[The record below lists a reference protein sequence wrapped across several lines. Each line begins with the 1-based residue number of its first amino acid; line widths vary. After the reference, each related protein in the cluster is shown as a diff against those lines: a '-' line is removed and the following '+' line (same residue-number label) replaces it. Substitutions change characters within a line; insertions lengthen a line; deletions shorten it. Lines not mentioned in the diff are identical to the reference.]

1 MSLKIS
7 AIIVVKDQPP
17 HLNETLESIDILVDE
32 IIIGD
37 INLSQEQTLKLIKN
51 PKIKIHK
58 IASNTPFADVVKE
71 DLKKIAKN
79 EYVLY
84 LDPDEIFPKKTID
97 FIKVNLINYDC
108 FLFPRQN
115 IIFNKWIEHSR
126 WWPDNQV
133 RLYKKTSVIWPKNV
147 HPQPKIIGKQYCFEA
162 KTENA
167 IMHYNY
173 DNLDQFLEKATRY
186 AKSEANDLIQ
196 TKQKLSLSTSVN
208 KALSEFISR
217 FFAHKGYR
225 DGMHGFVLA
234 FLQMFYYFL
243 VYFYYWEKNKYQSD
257 QKENIHKIPQH
268 YFKQGLFETNYWL
281 IKQNLISPLLKLIT
295 RTINKILSLFS

>member
-1 MSLKIS
+1 MSNIS

-17 HLNETLESIDILVDE
+17 HLYETLDSVDSLVDE

-37 INLSQEQTLKLIKN
+37 INLSPDQIQKLSN
-51 PKIKIHK
+51 NSKIKIHK
-58 IASNTPFADVVKE
+58 IASDTPFADVVKE
-71 DLKKIAKN
+71 DLKKLAKN

-84 LDPDEIFPKKTID
+84 LDPDEVFPKKTID
-97 FIKVNLINYDC
+97 FIKTHLNDYDC

-115 IIFNKWIEHSR
+115 IILNRWIEHSR

-147 HPQPKIIGKQYCFEA
+147 HPQPKITGKQYCFET

-167 IMHYNY
+167 IIHYNY
-173 DNLDQFLEKATRY
+173 DSLDQFLEKATRY

-196 TKQKLSLSTSVN
+196 TKQPLSLSATIN

-217 FFAHKGYR
+217 FFAHEGYR

-243 VYFYYWEKNKYQSD
+243 VYFYFWEKNKYQSVR
-257 QKENIHKIPQH
+257 KENIHRIPQL

-281 IKQNLISPLLKLIT
+281 IKQNLISPFSKLKNKF
-295 RTINKILSLFS
+295 INKILSLFS

>member
-1 MSLKIS
+1 MSRIS
-7 AIIVVKDQPP
+7 PP
-17 HLNETLESIDILVDE
+17 HLYETLDSIDLLIDE

-37 INLSQEQTLKLIKN
+37 INLSSNQIQKLSNN

-58 IASNTPFADVVKE
+58 IASDTPFADVAKE
-71 DLKKIAKN
+71 DLKKFAKN

-84 LDPDEIFPKKTID
+84 LDPDEVFPQKTFP
-97 FIKVNLINYDC
+97 FIKAHLNDYDC

-162 KTENA
+162 KIENA
-167 IMHYNY
+167 IIHYNY

-196 TKQKLSLSTSVN
+196 TKQQLSLSTTISRS
-208 KALSEFISR
+208 LSEFISR
-217 FFAHKGYR
+217 FFAHEGYR
-225 DGMHGFVLA
+225 DGMHGFALA

-243 VYFYYWEKNKYQSD
+243 VYFYFWEKNKYQSD
-257 QKENIHKIPQH
+257 QKEDIHEIPQI
-268 YFKQGLFETNYWL
+268 YFKKGLIETNYWL
-281 IKQNLISPLLKLIT
+281 IKKNLITPFLKLKTKI
-295 RTINKILSLFS
+295 INKILSLFS